1 MSRALFGGQA
11 LGLPPRLEG
20 EGGRKPRANIATAPG
35 TAGKQLFLLTNSAFG
50 FVDAGMRFLI
60 GSDWRRR
67 RRWNGP
73 STLSDGS
80 ALSARLVAP
89 TAQPAPTDPRAQP

>member
-1 MSRALFGGQA
+1 MRCD
-11 LGLPPRLEG
+11 R
-20 EGGRKPRANIATAPG
+20 IATAPG

-80 ALSARLVAP
+80 APSARLVAP

>member
-1 MSRALFGGQA
+1 LHCDR
-11 LGLPPRLEG
+11 
-20 EGGRKPRANIATAPG
+20 IATAPG

-73 STLSDGS
+73 STLFDGS
-80 ALSARLVAP
+80 APSASLDHPKARACSYAPRSVASAALELAVASAARL
-89 TAQPAPTDPRAQP
+89 RLLSR